1 MDANRFLV
9 IIALLMAGTVA
20 NDAHAQGYSAL
31 TADIHYYGGD
41 ESIPAGHP
49 ARFRIT
55 INNGGPDVSTNT
67 KVWLAWFRSGLSG
80 RTSHHFTARPSQGM
94 CSYSYT
100 PDPDCY
106 LQMIEVGSQATIEF
120 EGQTEPGK
128 LSWYTLRVWVESDQA
143 AETMLAEYSE
153 GSSVT
158 VAESG
163 GGSVGWVLLV
173 GMLGVGLAMRRRR
186 ALGG

>member
-1 MDANRFLV
+1 
-9 IIALLMAGTVA
+9 
-20 NDAHAQGYSAL
+20 
-31 TADIHYYGGD
+31 
-41 ESIPAGHP
+41 
-49 ARFRIT
+49 
-55 INNGGPDVSTNT
+55 
-67 KVWLAWFRSGLSG
+67 
-80 RTSHHFTARPSQGM
+80 
-94 CSYSYT
+94 
-100 PDPDCY
+100 
-106 LQMIEVGSQATIEF
+106 MIEVGSQATIEF

-173 GMLGVGLAMRRRR
+173 GMLGVGLAMRRKRTRLGPPEFSNGSRKPGCSNRLARPCRPMSDWRQPSMSR
-186 ALGG
+186 ARGPLLPGTTLR